1 LPREQKHS
9 VAQEQSHHSSGNLF
23 LITYFGFTKVRGM
36 CYHCSAMQLSYILP
50 PLKVEFIVSRT
61 EGMPECPF
69 LYPYGYGRVAAASFA
84 AEAAC

>member
-1 LPREQKHS
+1 
-9 VAQEQSHHSSGNLF
+9 
-23 LITYFGFTKVRGM
+23 M